1 LLFLMETHHQVST
14 DSHQNIYFL
23 TIGIDGSVQETCIAD
38 CQFGIK
44 NRTAIICKDKKQT
57 QHFLLPIISSEKIN
71 NVSQTGELLEGQF
84 NLISIQEC
92 KGLEFDTVYVID
104 FDMFENEKYV
114 AYTRALG
121 QLIVL
126 KDNLAELLN
135 RENEEKRRK
144 EEERKKKVAE
154 ERKHIESQASK
165 AKEKEKCIGDLIA
178 VLTQILEKQ
187 IKTAK
192 EKHECVEALAGALTQ
207 ILDKRMREE
216 AEKQKKEI
224 RDGTG
229 KQIEQITE
237 GTDEKGIRATI
248 KTGDDADGRSDGSK
262 DRVSE
267 KEKKLEEE
275 ITLLAA
281 YCEELKRRDIEKE
294 KKELER
300 KSRIYELAIGKLQA
314 GTPELLQEAIY
325 LLETIADYNDSTEQ
339 MIHVKMKL
347 EQIASAEEERRKNY
361 RTQNLCQHC
370 GGSFKGFGKKYC
382 RNCGR
387 KKDY

>member
-1 LLFLMETHHQVST
+1 MLYLLFLMETHHQVST

-224 RDGTG
+224 RRNCTRPTG
-229 KQIEQITE
+229 SIAELPN
-237 GTDEKGIRATI
+237 
-248 KTGDDADGRSDGSK
+248 DDQRP
-262 DRVSE
+262 DR
-267 KEKKLEEE
+267 L
-275 ITLLAA
+275 A
-281 YCEELKRRDIEKE
+281 YCQRFFV
-294 KKELER
+294 
-300 KSRIYELAIGKLQA
+300 G
-314 GTPELLQEAIY
+314 
-325 LLETIADYNDSTEQ
+325 
-339 MIHVKMKL
+339 
-347 EQIASAEEERRKNY
+347 
-361 RTQNLCQHC
+361 
-370 GGSFKGFGKKYC
+370 
-382 RNCGR
+382 
-387 KKDY
+387 